1 MTDGDN
7 WLEFRRKNFPF
18 HYIQGWKKVFIFHP
32 TLGDAIWKDLETEVS
47 LCWKGWVGILF
58 MMSLLNVG
66 GGLLWTDVAISNNR
80 LNDKKL
86 NFIVLYLS

>member
-1 MTDGDN
+1 MEIIGWN
-7 WLEFRRKNFPF
+7 LEEFSLSLYSGMEKF
-18 HYIQGWKKVFIFHP
+18 FIFHP
-32 TLGDAIWKDLETEVS
+32 TLGDAIWKDLEAEVS

-80 LNDKKL
+80 LNDK
-86 NFIVLYLS
+86 N